1 VNRGVEPTSSSL
13 SLSRRTP
20 ILSAVFPA
28 SHRRRPRRALPLAA
42 LALSAVGLA
51 ACGTPAMIKPAQNP
65 LPGFSRDINAA
76 RNAVAQSQREAQQFG
91 STSVTAP

>member
-1 VNRGVEPTSSSL
+1 MRPV
-13 SLSRRTP
+13 SRRR
-20 ILSAVFPA
+20 A
-28 SHRRRPRRALPLAA
+28 SRRALDIGA

-51 ACGTPAMIKPAQNP
+51 ACGTPAVIKPVQDP

-91 STSVTAP
+91 ATGVTAP